1 MARCAFHTQ
10 PNCDTTC
17 FCNEGWICEAHPD
30 QGWPHDDCAGP
41 GEPCPRCNTDDR
53 RDYQRTGS
61 RSSKLS
67 DASIDQREDK
77 HVRHA

>member
-41 GEPCPRCNTDDR
+41 GEPCPRCDTDESAATTR
-53 RDYQRTGS
+53 RLAVVRQ
-61 RSSKLS
+61 SK
-67 DASIDQREDK
+67 
-77 HVRHA
+77 